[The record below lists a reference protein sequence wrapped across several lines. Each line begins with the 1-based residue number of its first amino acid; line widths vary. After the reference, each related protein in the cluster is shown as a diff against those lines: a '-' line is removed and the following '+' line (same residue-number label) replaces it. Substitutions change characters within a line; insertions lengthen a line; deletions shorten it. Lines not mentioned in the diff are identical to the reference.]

1 MRIKTFFTLVFFL
14 LAIVVITSCQKESTP
29 TPIPATK
36 PKIGTQWT
44 YRYLTYYPA
53 GGLANNITLV
63 MRIKGEVTLGGET
76 WFNVVNNATDTTM
89 FYLKEKTGGLY
100 QYANSSSNLF
110 CKYPAVLNETYSSFN
125 AGGMEDFT
133 VKGVNDLLAT
143 GIGDVLTNHYE
154 GVKGGLLIDKIWY
167 NNNAWIVRHEVYR
180 LIPPP
185 SNTYYRYSNLFL
197 DAIIY

>member
-1 MRIKTFFTLVFFL
+1 MIKTFFKLVFIF
-14 LAIVVITSCQKESTP
+14 LAIVTMQSCQKSSTP
-29 TPIPATK
+29 TPVVVSK
-36 PKIGTQWT
+36 PKVGTQWT

-100 QYANSSSNLF
+100 QYANSSSNLL
-110 CKYPAVLNETYSSFN
+110 CKYPAVLNDTYSSFN
-125 AGGMEDFT
+125 AGSMEDFT

-143 GIGDVLTNHYE
+143 GIGDVLTHFYE
-154 GVKGGLLIDKIWY
+154 GVKGGFLIDKIWY